1 MAAFSVRDLSF
12 TYPGE
17 QAPVLRNISLEIP
30 EGSVTL
36 ICGASGSGKSTLLR
50 RLKTCLAD
58 HGEQTGQVLFFS
70 KPLNEVSEAE
80 QARRIGFVLQH
91 PDDQIVTDKVFHE
104 LAFGP
109 ESLGWEQNKMRLAVG
124 EMASFFG
131 ISELFIKNVAEL

>member
-1 MAAFSVRDLSF
+1 MEAFSVRDLSF

-17 QAPVLRNISLEIP
+17 QTPALRNISLEIP
-30 EGSVTL
+30 EGGVTL

-70 KPLNEVSEAE
+70 EPLDEVSEAE

-91 PDDQIVTDKVFHE
+91 PDDQIMYD
-104 LAFGP
+104 
-109 ESLGWEQNKMRLAVG
+109 
-124 EMASFFG
+124 FF
-131 ISELFIKNVAEL
+131 ITLI